1 MGYYVAMCTH
11 DRLEKLK
18 NDSCE
23 IEDFVETH
31 LCKLRGILR
40 SCVLRVLREQNLTKP
55 DNARQNPIVVGLRGG
70 YTYCVYSL
78 KVLQEVSRDSAQACC
93 LGSCGSLDAHAVS
106 KARTCTVM
114 RTSALVDLRRSYVPT
129 QGGSHLCCSSCISC
143 CCY

>member
-40 SCVLRVLREQNLTKP
+40 SCVLRVLREQNLTKS

-78 KVLQEVSRDSAQACC
+78 KVLQEVSRDSAQAWC
-93 LGSCGSLDAHAVS
+93 LGSCGSLDAHAVGE
-106 KARTCTVM
+106 APTCTVM
-114 RTSALVDLRRSYVPT
+114 RASALTNIRRRYIPSNGVHT
-129 QGGSHLCCSSCISC
+129 CVAAER
-143 CCY
+143 